1 MAELDINKQW
11 LYNLQQTLQGMLAD
25 VTNQVDGIGNIPI
38 FNIWCD
44 PVDQSLSVQAPGGA
58 PGSSG
63 GNSGN
68 SGGSSG
74 GSSGSSPMFAVG
86 QELNAKLSTMG
97 GSVNK
102 EVTWLQT
109 VLQDMIQEIGTTMS
123 QMSNTDVL
131 NAEQVQTL
139 MTDFQQTIADVNAGP
154 GGSSSTTTQ
163 SPN

>member
-1 MAELDINKQW
+1 MAELDINKKW
-11 LYNLQQTLQGMLAD
+11 LGDLQQTLQGMLAD

-38 FNIWCD
+38 FNIWCN

-63 GNSGN
+63 GNSG
-68 SGGSSG
+68 GSSG
-74 GSSGSSPMFAVG
+74 GSSGSNPMFAVG

-109 VLQDMIQEIGTTMS
+109 VLQDMIQEIGTTIT
-123 QMSNTDVL
+123 QMGNADVL